1 MGIKTPL
8 INMRGNLRTFES
20 NIIFP
25 GKSVGNFESR
35 LPTAEKQMADKTM
48 VMVKTTGLIM
58 FNPRAKTPKERGRK
72 QTDIP

>member
-8 INMRGNLRTFES
+8 INMRCNLTTFES

-25 GKSVGNFESR
+25 GKSVGNVESR

-48 VMVKTTGLIM
+48 VMVKTAGLIM
-58 FNPRAKTPKERGRK
+58 SNPKAKMPKDRGSK